1 MTFDRETK
9 VCSEMEASSGTKKKR
24 LWERIEG
31 INETEGREK
40 IEKKSILEWQQTGTG
55 ALWWGKPALNGPT

>member
-1 MTFDRETK
+1 
-9 VCSEMEASSGTKKKR
+9 MEASYGTEKKQ

-40 IEKKSILEWQQTGTG
+40 IEKKSILEWKQTGHWNTMVRETS
-55 ALWWGKPALNGPT
+55 LKWSQVDK